1 MGNNVSEG
9 AIVQH
14 LAKLRSRRVASN
26 KQVPPPLR
34 RGGSGSAAKASSTST
49 SPTKG
54 SAEASSPK
62 EQTKTKARKAA
73 DSSDE
78 EDIPVVDET
87 SDESEEYG
95 SRRRSKKSG
104 KKKSRKRR
112 KLDVDTEPD
121 SDHAEDGDD
130 ELLAVGAQFLN
141 FPGDK
146 HSSRS
151 ASPSEDDVAREKPSK
166 IVILRYGR
174 HNATLVPDDG
184 SFSIDNEKSGDP
196 KNAVNEDA
204 SQNAGYANGS
214 GPSKDQAAEDFN
226 VAGLSMDE
234 AAGYFSGNGMG
245 YQTTAE
251 GSIPP
256 PSGADAWEESI
267 YDEEGYVK
275 PVPKVRDPNNP
286 LQPYLTAGKWPRD
299 VILRQYDRD
308 DPRIPGVPPVPKT
321 VIPAAWLREE
331 NCEPALLFNRV
342 LDNAREETYPESRE
356 HERKRPEYK
365 EYMAAHRELPYFFE
379 PHWNLPPTLH
389 ITDPNDDYKIHT
401 FLTDKAADP
410 EPLREQ
416 HSNFNALDLR
426 VMQLDRE
433 IEKGNMLDMNRLIR
447 IREDLDQHA
456 KLPPGKCYNLM
467 EELTEEDV
475 VHPYGDWVS

>member
-14 LAKLRSRRVASN
+14 LAKLRSRRVASS

-49 SPTKG
+49 SPTKA
-54 SAEASSPK
+54 SAEASPPK
-62 EQTKTKARKAA
+62 GQTKSKARKAT

-78 EDIPVVDET
+78 EDIPVMDES

-95 SRRRSKKSG
+95 SRRRSKKSS

-112 KLDVDTEPD
+112 KLDVDSEPE
-121 SDHAEDGDD
+121 SDHAENGDD

-141 FPGDK
+141 FPNDK
-146 HSSRS
+146 SSFRS
-151 ASPSEDDVAREKPSK
+151 ACPSEDDVAREKPSK

-174 HNATLVPDDG
+174 HNSRFVPHDG
-184 SFSIDNEKSGDP
+184 SFAIDKKSGGR
-196 KNAVNEDA
+196 KSTVTEDA
-204 SQNAGYANGS
+204 HNGAGHVNGS
-214 GPSKDQAAEDFN
+214 APSKDQTDDDFN
-226 VAGLSMDE
+226 GAGLSIDK
-234 AAGYFSGNGMG
+234 AAGYFNGNAIG
-245 YQTTAE
+245 YQSTAE
-251 GSIPP
+251 GGPP
-256 PSGADAWEESI
+256 GADGWEESI

-275 PVPKVRDPNNP
+275 PVPKARDPNNP

-299 VILRQYDRD
+299 VILKQYDRD

-342 LDNAREETYPESRE
+342 LDNAREETYPECRE
-356 HERKRPEYK
+356 QERKRPEYK

-379 PHWNLPPTLH
+379 PNWNLPPTLH

-401 FLTDKAADP
+401 FSTDEAADP

-416 HSNFNALDLR
+416 HSNFNALNLR

-447 IREDLDQHA
+447 IKEDLDQHT

-475 VHPYGDWVS
+475 VHPYGVWVS